1 MSITIVSS
9 KTPSLIKKEIDD
21 WKQKHNNYEVLT
33 EFENID
39 NSSQSLLF
47 GEIPDILLIV
57 EDAHAH
63 EVRKLL
69 DYPSDILIVSLNKPR
84 ANFKKDGISV
94 IDKTKPSKKELIDFA
109 KSRNINKNIYSVIY
123 SQIENVPSAIS
134 MIEQMSFIDNN
145 KNYRKGDLYDVYPSD
160 LPPWDITE
168 AIISGDVKNSLN
180 SLDIH
185 LSKFKKKS
193 DIISLNFQVC
203 GYFKKVIAA
212 KNDTGNIA
220 SNFFF
225 KKAKSIKDLNGLS
238 FDLSY
243 YPTRI
248 LNSQHPDIVM
258 KSMIASM
265 TSRF

>member
-1 MSITIVSS
+1 MSIAIISS

-21 WKQKHNNYEVLT
+21 WKLSHNNYEVLT
-33 EFENID
+33 DFENID
-39 NSSQSLLF
+39 NTSQSMLF
-47 GEIPDILLIV
+47 GEISDILLIV
-57 EDAHAH
+57 EDAPAH

-69 DYPSDILIVSLNKPR
+69 DYPSDLLIVSSNKPK
-84 ANFKKDGISV
+84 ANFKKDGILV
-94 IDKTKPSKKELIDFA
+94 IDKTNPSKKELIDFA
-109 KSRNINKNIYSVIY
+109 KSKNIHKSIYSVIY
-123 SQIENVPSAIS
+123 SQVENVPSAVS
-134 MIEQMSFIDNN
+134 MIEQMSFIDDN
-145 KNYRKGDLYDVYPSD
+145 KNYRKGDLYDIFPSD

-168 AIISGDVKNSLN
+168 SIISGDVRNSLN

-193 DIISLNFQVC
+193 DIISLNFQIC

-212 KNDTGNIA
+212 KNDTGDI
-220 SNFFF
+220 SSKFFF

-243 YPTRI
+243 YPTII
-248 LNSQHPDIVM
+248 LNSQYPDFVM